1 MGIKLKN
8 MSHRKFEHPR
18 NGHLGY
24 LPKRRTKHHKG
35 TIRSYPKDDKSKPV
49 HLTAFMG
56 YKAGMTHVVRYM
68 EKREGKKTI
77 KKDVVDAVTV
87 VECPPITVIGM
98 VGYIET
104 PRGLRGL
111 TTVWA
116 QNLSEGV
123 KRRFYKNYYRANKKT
138 DGPRA
143 FSKYST
149 EKYSGDSKTNKK
161 HVNRDISRVRK
172 YCATVRVL
180 CATNV
185 NDKRNFRQKKAHI
198 MEIQVNGG
206 SVEDKVKWAVDHFE
220 KTVKVS
226 EVFNKDEMIDTISI
240 TRGKGTQGVIKRF
253 GVTRLPRKT
262 HRGLRKIAC
271 IGAWHPSAVKWTVG
285 RVGNLGYY
293 HRTQLNQKIY
303 KVGAGA
309 MGGVDNNAST
319 EYDPHTKNITPLG
332 GFPHYG
338 IVNDDFLLLKGA
350 VMGPRKR
357 QITIRKSLLEP
368 STSWHTHNLEIKFID
383 TSSKIGHG
391 KFQTLKEKDT
401 FLGPLASKQK
411 D

>member
-1 MGIKLKN
+1 
-8 MSHRKFEHPR
+8 
-18 NGHLGY
+18 LGY

-87 VECPPITVIGM
+87 VECPPIKIVGM
-98 VGYIET
+98 VGYINT

-116 QNLSEGV
+116 QNLGEAV
-123 KRRFYKNYYRANKKT
+123 KRRFYKNYYIAKGKT
-138 DGPRA
+138 GGKA
-143 FSKYST
+143 FTKYAS
-149 EKYSGDSKTNKK
+149 EKYSGDGKTNKK
-161 HVNRDISRVRK
+161 HVSRDIERVKK
-172 YCATVRVL
+172 YCSVVRCLAATQVD
-180 CATNV
+180 TM
-185 NDKRNFRQKKAHI
+185 RNFRQKKAHL

-206 SVEDKVKWAVDHFE
+206 EVKDKVKWCVDHFE
-220 KTVKVS
+220 KEVKV
-226 EVFNKDEMIDTISI
+226 KDCFEENEMVDTISI

-253 GVTRLPRKT
+253 RVTRLPRKT
-262 HRGLRKIAC
+262 HRGLRKVAC
-271 IGAWHPSAVKWTVG
+271 IGAWHPSAVKWTVA

-293 HRTQLNQKIY
+293 HRTQLNHKVYKIGL
-303 KVGAGA
+303 GAK
-309 MGGVDNNAST
+309 GGIDNNAST
-319 EYDPHTKNITPLG
+319 EYDPHIKNITPLG

-338 IVNDDFLLLKGA
+338 IVNDDFMLLKGG

-357 QITIRKSLLEP
+357 QITIRKSLLTP
-368 STSWHTHNLEIKFID
+368 HTSWHAHKLEVKFID

-391 KFQTLKEKDT
+391 KFQTLQEKDN